1 MEGIR
6 YRIEGGKEVGFEEIG
21 IPVGTTFIVNNIFF
35 NTPARDLYKRQV
47 QDSYGQITKVILL
60 TITPVLFSTT
70 IYNIGNLLDNPI
82 YQNIMSSIFHVSGTT
97 NSAAWGVYSGYYRL
111 LTTMPIAIAS
121 SLSTAI
127 VPSLVRSYIAKDKVC
142 LLYTSD
148 MAIEKAKEIL
158 ESQL

>member
-1 MEGIR
+1 M
-6 YRIEGGKEVGFEEIG
+6 Y
-21 IPVGTTFIVNNIFF
+21 VNRNYFRKKMKKDR
-35 NTPARDLYKRQV
+35 TGV

-111 LTTMPIAIAS
+111 LTNS
-121 SLSTAI
+121 NSLFPVDGYCTIIS
-127 VPSLVRSYIAKDKVC
+127 
-142 LLYTSD
+142 
-148 MAIEKAKEIL
+148 
-158 ESQL
+158 